1 MKKNYSIFSLIKN
14 SFSNNE
20 NWQKMWQSPEPKKTY
35 DVIIVGGG
43 GHGLG
48 TAYYLAK
55 QHGIKNIAVIEKGWL
70 GGGNTG
76 RNTTIIRS
84 NYLWNESAYL
94 YDHSIKLWENLSK
107 ELNYNMMF
115 SQRGVMN
122 LAHNE
127 HDIKEMKRRISA
139 NRLNGLDTKW
149 LDTKEITES
158 INVEKSTE
166 LLKDNE
172 ICKENKIQ
180 ENTTVEN
187 NIKISKI
194 SDFFSYLLV
203 FLISFVALIILLDT
217 LKSPLI
223 NVFPGLEIILFNLFE
238 TLKDVKLFII
248 DLT

>member
-1 MKKNYSIFSLIKN
+1 MIIECINCNRKFNVDADLIPKQGRQIQCGSCNHIWHFKIESSLKEPLILEDEDN
-14 SFSNNE
+14 
-20 NWQKMWQSPEPKKTY
+20 QK
-35 DVIIVGGG
+35 
-43 GHGLG
+43 
-48 TAYYLAK
+48 
-55 QHGIKNIAVIEKGWL
+55 
-70 GGGNTG
+70 
-76 RNTTIIRS
+76 
-84 NYLWNESAYL
+84 
-94 YDHSIKLWENLSK
+94 NLSIAK
-107 ELNYNMMF
+107 
-115 SQRGVMN
+115 
-122 LAHNE
+122 
-127 HDIKEMKRRISA
+127 DI
-139 NRLNGLDTKW
+139 
-149 LDTKEITES
+149 KEITES

-172 ICKENKIQ
+172 IYKENKIQ
-180 ENTTVEN
+180 ENTTTEN

>member
-1 MKKNYSIFSLIKN
+1 MIIECINCNKKFNVDADLIPKQGRQIQCGSCNHIWHFKIESSL
-14 SFSNNE
+14 
-20 NWQKMWQSPEPKKTY
+20 KKPLILEDEDNQT
-35 DVIIVGGG
+35 
-43 GHGLG
+43 
-48 TAYYLAK
+48 
-55 QHGIKNIAVIEKGWL
+55 
-70 GGGNTG
+70 
-76 RNTTIIRS
+76 
-84 NYLWNESAYL
+84 
-94 YDHSIKLWENLSK
+94 NLSIAK
-107 ELNYNMMF
+107 N
-115 SQRGVMN
+115 
-122 LAHNE
+122 
-127 HDIKEMKRRISA
+127 
-139 NRLNGLDTKW
+139 
-149 LDTKEITES
+149 TKEITES

-172 ICKENKIQ
+172 IYKENKIQ
-180 ENTTVEN
+180 ENTTTEN